1 MYAQNDC
8 ILLLNAI
15 SKYHIIV
22 LWSLLYYS
30 LFESYLR
37 KWHELNTN
45 IYFIIL
51 TGCNISRWN
60 ISDVE
65 RGFWESRFNWVMHFY
80 NLNCHYNCHW
90 NLLEINLIIFEL
102 HLTDTISMLTFWT
115 FTPTRV
121 HFIALTSS
129 ILNTILVVRVG
140 SGRYFWSRIISF
152 KVIFFVGMTHLNSS
166 QVTTMRLLLTTANVA
181 QIRWRVSS
189 TSKMPWYWEA
199 FSECSLYQYHGILG
213 CIVSVDNHHFL
224 FLCVTFLSR
233 YRLVKIMLLVFMR
246 WIKWCQWLF
255 PFLVNVK

>member
-65 RGFWESRFNWVMHFY
+65 RGFWESRFNWVMYFY

-90 NLLEINLIIFEL
+90 NLLEINFIIFEL

-152 KVIFFVGMTHLNSS
+152 KVIFCCWYDTFEFIRSHNYALTFNHS
-166 QVTTMRLLLTTANVA
+166 QCGTNKVEGKFYFKDAVVLG
-181 QIRWRVSS
+181 
-189 TSKMPWYWEA
+189 
-199 FSECSLYQYHGILG
+199 GI
-213 CIVSVDNHHFL
+213 FW
-224 FLCVTFLSR
+224 
-233 YRLVKIMLLVFMR
+233 M
-246 WIKWCQWLF
+246 
-255 PFLVNVK
+255 